1 MRNQAPRITNNGTV
15 GEFNNDKLTTHLFNI
30 KATIAIRC
38 ADEGKA
44 RHLFGRITNIAHQKG
59 IKLGYVIDEVIDM
72 GKVIDNYTEDI
83 HRELEIMKEKK
94 SLRNEFGE

>member
-1 MRNQAPRITNNGTV
+1 MTTKALHPRYPLNGTV
-15 GEFNNDKLTTHLFNI
+15 NPNNEQLKTHLYNI

-44 RHLFGRITNIAHQKG
+44 RHLFGRITNIAHKKG

-72 GKVIDNYTEDI
+72 GEVKDDLYEDL
-83 HRELEIMKEKK
+83 HRKLEIMKDK
-94 SLRNEFGE
+94 RRR

>member
-1 MRNQAPRITNNGTV
+1 MTKQLHPRIPLNGTV
-15 GEFNNDKLTTHLFNI
+15 GQCNNEEDIMKTHLYNI

-59 IKLGYVIDEVIDM
+59 IKLAYVIDEVIDK
-72 GKVIDNYTEDI
+72 GLVEDDYLEDI
-83 HRELEIMKEKK
+83 HRCCEIMKDE
-94 SLRNEFGE
+94 RR

>member
-1 MRNQAPRITNNGTV
+1 MNTKQNINTNY
-15 GEFNNDKLTTHLFNI
+15 NDEQLTTHLYNI

-59 IKLGYVIDEVIDM
+59 IKLAYMIDEVIDK
-72 GKVIDNYTEDI
+72 GEVKDDLYEDL
-83 HRELEIMKEKK
+83 HRCCEIIKEG
-94 SLRNEFGE
+94 RR

>member
-1 MRNQAPRITNNGTV
+1 MTNKQLHPRYPLNGTV
-15 GEFNNDKLTTHLFNI
+15 NPNNEELTTHLYNI

-59 IKLGYVIDEVIDM
+59 IKLAYMIDEVIDM
-72 GKVIDNYTEDI
+72 GEVADDLYEDL
-83 HRELEIMKEKK
+83 HRCCEIMKDK
-94 SLRNEFGE
+94 RRGR